1 MRNESRKLLLTIII
15 YFTLFS
21 LVSIALLGT
30 QATKLNTSQTRIN
43 ATLTPH
49 EPILIYNDA
58 NFSDY
63 SLPGSGTALNPYI
76 IENYN
81 ITTLNN
87 AGIIV
92 RNTTDYFVI
101 RNCYVDASFVAV
113 AVTIVEPGTGEIS
126 GVTCKNNDFWG
137 IVIGQSSQIT
147 VKNSVSEDNTESFGI
162 GIYLLDSFDIT
173 LSNNTCTKN
182 NYGVYLQNTNSS
194 VISYNT
200 FADNS
205 EYGVVL
211 EEDTNE
217 NIVHHNKF
225 IDNGGVMQARDDG
238 TDNIWYDATTNEGNF
253 WDNWN
258 DPDAIVPIGGTAN
271 NEDPYPLD
279 ENLVR
284 DVNLFF
290 IPVLVA
296 LAIVVYKKRIK
307 NRN

>member
-1 MRNESRKLLLTIII
+1 MRNESRKLVFTIII

-30 QATKLNTSQTRIN
+30 QATKLNTSQTSIN

-101 RNCYVDASFVAV
+101 RNCYVDASFA
-113 AVTIVEPGTGEIS
+113 AIGVTIVEPGTGEIS
-126 GVTCKNNDFWG
+126 GVTCKHNDFWG

-147 VKNSVSEDNTESFGI
+147 VKNSVSEDNSEVFGI

-173 LSNNTCTKN
+173 LSNNTCTNN
-182 NYGVYLQNTNSS
+182 NYGVYLENTNSS

-200 FADNS
+200 FADNL

-211 EEDTNE
+211 EDNTNE

-238 TDNIWYDATTNEGNF
+238 VNNLFYEASSEQGNY
-253 WDNWN
+253 WDNWSSK
-258 DPDAIVPIGGTAN
+258 DSIVPIGGTAN

-279 ENLVR
+279 ENLIR
-284 DVNLFF
+284 LASLFF
-290 IPVLVA
+290 LPVLIA
-296 LAIVVYKKRIK
+296 LVIVVYKKRIK
-307 NRN
+307 NEN